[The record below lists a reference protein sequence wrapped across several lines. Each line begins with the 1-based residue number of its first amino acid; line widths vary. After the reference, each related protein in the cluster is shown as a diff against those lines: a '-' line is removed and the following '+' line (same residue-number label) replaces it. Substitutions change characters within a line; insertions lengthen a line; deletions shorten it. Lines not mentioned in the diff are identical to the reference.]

1 MFLFI
6 PTGTDA
12 PIYYRPIGTIGLI
25 VANVVCFFLTGWGEG
40 PLVDTFRLEFGNG
53 LHPTQW
59 LLHNFLHFGWFHL
72 IGNMLFLW
80 IFGLVVEG
88 KIGSLK
94 FLGVYLAIGIF
105 GGIVGQIAMLDYDGL
120 IRGAGGASLAIFGLM
135 AVSLIWA
142 PRNEISFQG
151 VFIFFMIVR
160 TFAFELSIMSVAFW
174 YIGLNLLYAWFG
186 DFSVSSE
193 TMHLLGAA
201 IGGGIG
207 WIMFQK
213 KWVDCEGW
221 DIVSVWQ
228 GRPESSGYFEKYRAP
243 LLTSA
248 SRIGYDEAEPSAQLE
263 SEEIRKKKRRM
274 VKRFRKALAEGDL
287 AEAMEARRK
296 LSLLHSDDLL
306 NFEDLHELIKRL
318 LADDQWKAAMPV
330 LEGFVIRFPDQ
341 TIRHRL
347 KLVELYLKKS
357 RRPREAFRMLT
368 GLEHKTLSGEEQQY
382 HQKLLAQAQQ
392 MIDDGVYEIA

>member
-1 MFLFI
+1 MPI
-6 PTGTDA
+6 PIGTDA
-12 PIYYRPIGTIGLI
+12 PVYHRPWGTIGLI
-25 VANVVCFFLTGWGEG
+25 VTNIVCFALTGGG
-40 PLVDTFRLEFGNG
+40 TGTLADTFTLEFSNG

-59 LLHNFLHFGWFHL
+59 LLSNFLHFGVAHL
-72 IGNMLFLW
+72 IGNMVFLW

-88 KIGSLK
+88 KIGLLR
-94 FLGVYLAIGIF
+94 FLSVYLAIGVA
-105 GGIVGQIAMLDYDGL
+105 GGMIEQIVMLGYDGYS
-120 IRGAGGASLAIFGLM
+120 IGSGGASLAIYGLI
-135 AVSLIWA
+135 AISLIWA
-142 PRNEISFQG
+142 PRNEVSFIG
-151 VFIFFMIVR
+151 FIFYRPF
-160 TFAFELSIMSVAFW
+160 FFELTIMTTACW
-174 YIGLNLLYAWFG
+174 YLGIELLFAWFG
-186 DFSVSSE
+186 DFSVSSS
-193 TMHLLGAA
+193 MLHLLGAA
-201 IGGGIG
+201 IGGAIG
-207 WIMFQK
+207 WRMLQK
-213 KWVDCEGW
+213 NQVDCEGW

-248 SRIGYDEAEPSAQLE
+248 SRIGYDEPEPSALIE
-263 SEEIRKKKRRM
+263 SDEIRKKKRRM
-274 VKRFRKALAEGDL
+274 VKRFRKALEEGDL
-287 AEAMEARRK
+287 AEAMESRRK

-318 LADDQWKAAMPV
+318 LADDQWKAALPV

-368 GLEHKTLSGEEQQY
+368 GLEHKPLTDEEQQY